1 MFDRNLLCGTGVPL
15 TSIECLLITSM
26 TCTISETIER
36 LHPDTISNI
45 VWSMYLLMIRWGCG
59 INYLYLAPVCVDSIS
74 WGSYMWNIILWHQI
88 LPVHCFLV
96 AIHFTLWWYLS
107 AWLFTDGMHA
117 HHSWR
122 RTPHLSKTTAW
133 LAYCRKQCCCLW
145 ESSLANNSKN
155 IASTWQMM
163 LEEFCWSS
171 GHQATKWVV
180 PQSIRA
186 RTCNG
191 RLSYLPYSRCHTS
204 LTDHHTEQCS
214 IDWHALHFFT
224 TVLTALFDT
233 DRQTWCTKYHIHL
246 TPGWPLWC
254 WMTII

>member
-15 TSIECLLITSM
+15 TSIECLLITPM

-36 LHPDTISNI
+36 FHPDTISNV

-74 WGSYMWNIILWHQI
+74 WGSYMWNIILWCQI
-88 LPVHCFLV
+88 VPVHCFLV
-96 AIHFTLWWYLS
+96 ATHFTLWWYLS

-122 RTPHLSKTTAW
+122 QTPHLSKKLLDLPTA
-133 LAYCRKQCCCLW
+133 
-145 ESSLANNSKN
+145 ESIVVSV
-155 IASTWQMM
+155 II
-163 LEEFCWSS
+163 FS
-171 GHQATKWVV
+171 GKHLKKYHLHLVNHAWRVLTNWVG

-191 RLSYLPYSRCHTS
+191 RLSYLLYSRCRTS

-214 IDWHALHFFT
+214 IDWHALHLFT
-224 TVLTALFDT
+224 TDG
-233 DRQTWCTKYHIHL
+233 QTWCIKYHIHL
-246 TPGWPLWC
+246 TLGWPLWC